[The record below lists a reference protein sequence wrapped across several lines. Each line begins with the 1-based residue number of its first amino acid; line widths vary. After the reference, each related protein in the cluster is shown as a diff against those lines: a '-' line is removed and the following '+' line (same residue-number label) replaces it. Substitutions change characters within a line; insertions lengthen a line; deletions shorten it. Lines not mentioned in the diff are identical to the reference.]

1 MPGRSGLVKLCVF
14 RRAAGGDGIGGQRLR
29 LARDPGSAG
38 PVGHRDRTG
47 ETFAPPPAWAKP
59 KLDGV
64 QAWDES
70 FLGQGKGSPRRIPAD
85 VSYQPGLLT
94 VPPSVTDVLAWGVRF
109 PARPVPAAARLTESD
124 RCCRVLPLPSAAW
137 PGDGLG
143 HDREHCGPGT
153 PVKGSLIA
161 YDH

>member
-94 VPPSVTDVLAWGVRF
+94 VPPSVTDVLAWGYGS
-109 PARPVPAAARLTESD
+109 PPG
-124 RCCRVLPLPSAAW
+124 RCPPPL
-137 PGDGLG
+137 G
-143 HDREHCGPGT
+143 
-153 PVKGSLIA
+153 
-161 YDH
+161 